1 VSRCALV
8 FIGLYTILIVKRT
21 PGQEVA
27 IKRHNHQGRQGVEEF
42 LTEILILGKLD
53 HPNLV
58 KLLGCCADCD
68 QNQMLLVY
76 EYMPLGSLF
85 NHIHGILT
93 NYNTCP
99 FLPFIFLRSWCVIRI
114 RSWFMQILISSLLT
128 GVQE

>member
-1 VSRCALV
+1 VSTCALV

-21 PGQEVA
+21 SEQEVA
-27 IKRHNHQGRQGVEEF
+27 IKRLNHQGRQGVEEF
-42 LTEILILGKLD
+42 VTEILILGKLD

-93 NYNTCP
+93 NYNTW
-99 FLPFIFLRSWCVIRI
+99 FLFLLYFLEAGVESELSHGLCRS
-114 RSWFMQILISSLLT
+114 
-128 GVQE
+128 